1 MKETKK
7 ASKMVST
14 AIVSIALGMLFATMR
29 AAHAQP
35 INDVPA
41 PQPTP
46 TPKPAVEV
54 NYIDI
59 ETVERE
65 SAAGPVVEVSLVRDG
80 QEERFITANL
90 SYLKKDK
97 VTDYGKLQMDDV
109 QVLESVHFQD
119 GAVAIELHVN
129 GIPVKIAS
137 QSGATIM
144 EVSDVFKFVDR
155 ASFLNSNN
163 IKEPDTVSHFF
174 MDSNNFAGLAIL
186 EDGQGV
192 KFMGAKTSVNV
203 IN

>member
-1 MKETKK
+1 MKKTKK
-7 ASKMVST
+7 SNKMVST
-14 AIVSIALGMLFATMR
+14 AIVSLVFGVVLSTMR

-35 INDVPA
+35 VGGAPA

-46 TPKPAVEV
+46 TPEPAVER

-65 SAAGPVVEVSLVRDG
+65 SAAGPVVEVILLRDG
-80 QEERFITANL
+80 QEERFITPNL
-90 SYLKKDK
+90 SYLEKDK
-97 VTDYGKLQMDDV
+97 VIDYGKLHMDDV

-119 GAVAIELHVN
+119 GAVAVELHVN

-186 EDGQGV
+186 EDGQGI